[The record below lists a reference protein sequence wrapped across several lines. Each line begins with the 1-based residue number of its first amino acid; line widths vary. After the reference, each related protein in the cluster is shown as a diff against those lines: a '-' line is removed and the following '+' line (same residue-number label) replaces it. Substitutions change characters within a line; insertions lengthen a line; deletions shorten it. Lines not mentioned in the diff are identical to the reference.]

1 MVQLRSH
8 DRQWERHFWLD
19 TQVSM
24 CLYATVETRK
34 TVRDPGIALGRCT
47 CPPLGW
53 GWVSWCHCGSW
64 NTTVRPCSLTRL
76 STSTSTPAPRR
87 CWPVP
92 AAGLSLPAGTE
103 TGAETPG
110 LPRGARPSLCRLP
123 VQPEHRQHTHLCSI
137 HGSTGSPME
146 EGKLNRN
153 VIFTVVNSAPICC
166 PTSSPLT
173 PMFQEN
179 GDSLSDKFLLCPH
192 ERGEEQLRARCRAAV
207 CGDDHSFGFRAA
219 GPRGG
224 PLSYPVEQG
233 HQSVPTPE
241 LQACHF

>member
-1 MVQLRSH
+1 MILASPSAGAPVRPWAGAGCH
-8 DRQWERHFWLD
+8 G
-19 TQVSM
+19 
-24 CLYATVETRK
+24 ATVAA
-34 TVRDPGIALGRCT
+34 G
-47 CPPLGW
+47 
-53 GWVSWCHCGSW
+53 
-64 NTTVRPCSLTRL
+64 TRL
-76 STSTSTPAPRR
+76 CVPALSRGFQRPLQRQ
-87 CWPVP
+87 PLA

-110 LPRGARPSLCRLP
+110 LPRGARPSLCWLP